1 MSTIETG
8 GPAFP
13 MQEPQAI
20 HAYAV
25 AAIDGITDP
34 DERDRAYLKAR
45 AEAVGGA
52 TLRDYFA
59 THCVGLDADCS
70 IGLATQLAATQG
82 VEKPIDNK
90 DVMGWHRFWCA
101 VHAAHRYMMADA
113 MLAARASGTPAFD
126 PVFLR
131 RVDGIGDGDLYLT
144 ARSQNC
150 LKDAGIYLVGDLVQR
165 SERDLLLMPRMGR
178 KAINEIKEALAGLGL
193 TLGMKLDDWPKGRRV
208 GQE

>member
-13 MQEPQAI
+13 MQDPQAI

-59 THCVGLDADCS
+59 TKAMQSLLLTIDEFPDEHWRTGVAMDAY
-70 IGLATQLAATQG
+70 L
-82 VEKPIDNK
+82 
-90 DVMGWHRFWCA
+90 
-101 VHAAHRYMMADA
+101 MADA
-113 MLAARASGTPAFD
+113 MLAAR
-126 PVFLR
+126 
-131 RVDGIGDGDLYLT
+131 
-144 ARSQNC
+144 
-150 LKDAGIYLVGDLVQR
+150 K
-165 SERDLLLMPRMGR
+165 
-178 KAINEIKEALAGLGL
+178 
-193 TLGMKLDDWPKGRRV
+193 
-208 GQE
+208 

>member
-1 MSTIETG
+1 MSTINNG

-25 AAIDGITDP
+25 AAVDGITDP

-59 THCVGLDADCS
+59 TQCGALGDEVS
-70 IGLATQLAATQG
+70 MVLAAELAATQG
-82 VEKPIDNK
+82 VAKPPDSK
-90 DVMGWHRFWCA
+90 DLMGWHRFWCA

-113 MLAARASGTPAFD
+113 MLAARKPEYEPTRLP
-126 PVFLR
+126 
-131 RVDGIGDGDLYLT
+131 
-144 ARSQNC
+144 SQ
-150 LKDAGIYLVGDLVQR
+150 
-165 SERDLLLMPRMGR
+165 
-178 KAINEIKEALAGLGL
+178 ALDDSATIAGLQSAVSHL
-193 TLGMKLDDWPKGRRV
+193 SALFDEFRALLVEVDDVCGRDGYGGPLEDGESEIIDKVRAALSMTEADAMLAARKGKS
-208 GQE
+208 

>member
-25 AAIDGITDP
+25 AAVDGITDP

-59 THCVGLDADCS
+59 THCGALDDECGMS
-70 IGLATQLAATQG
+70 LAMQLAATQG
-82 VEKPIDNK
+82 VEKPSDSK

-101 VHAAHRYMMADA
+101 AYAAHRYMMADA
-113 MLAARASGTPAFD
+113 MLAARKAGT
-126 PVFLR
+126 
-131 RVDGIGDGDLYLT
+131 
-144 ARSQNC
+144 
-150 LKDAGIYLVGDLVQR
+150 
-165 SERDLLLMPRMGR
+165 
-178 KAINEIKEALAGLGL
+178 
-193 TLGMKLDDWPKGRRV
+193 
-208 GQE
+208 